1 MKKIDKKTLQYSIYA
16 LIIFAIFAILAWSSH
31 FSAFRDFMTKV
42 ENSSFDL
49 RQKIICKYKKP
60 NKDIVIL
67 AVDDQTYEYI
77 MDKYGSWPI
86 SRRIWSE
93 AINALE
99 KVNPK
104 YLIFDLLFIKPNLN
118 DYDSDL
124 ALVKSLKDNNNVF
137 LAMSFDNY
145 PDDVRKS
152 PELEKKLQLNIKRGE
167 LEDNKYVKFTNCR
180 KVMQEIIDVTKNIG
194 IINAHRDSDGI
205 IRDVTPIFKYN
216 GGYYPN
222 LSLSAALDLLK
233 ADSISIVNNN
243 IILDSEH
250 KIPLDET
257 QRAILNWYGGAETYK
272 HISFWELVK
281 AYKNNDYKFIKDNF
295 ENKIIYVGT
304 TAVSLS
310 DVKSAPVESNVS
322 GVEFHTTFLNNIL
335 DKNFIKKV
343 DAKVDFLISIIIA
356 FIVGYFVLRTH
367 SVAKTFLIL
376 FAVLFLY
383 VVVATYS
390 MMKFNI
396 WLSMILP
403 FVASIITFILIY
415 CEKYLLKSRDL
426 EQTYKLAVTDGLTQ
440 LYNHRYFQEQMI
452 NNINNYKRYG
462 SVFSLILI
470 DIDFFKKFND
480 TYGHQSGDCVLI
492 QVAQILKRNS
502 RTSDI
507 ACRYGGEEMSI
518 ILTNTG
524 KKEAILTA
532 NKICNAVRNNEFT
545 LADGRK
551 TNVTISVG
559 VSTVDE
565 NGSTPQEMIAY
576 SAKCLYKAKENGR
589 NQVVYE
595 VEE

>member
-1 MKKIDKKTLQYSIYA
+1 MKKIDKRTLQYFVYA
-16 LIIFAIFAILAWSSH
+16 IIIFAIFGILAFSSH
-31 FSAFRDFMTKV
+31 FSVFQDFMTKV

-49 RQKIICKYKKP
+49 RQKIICKYKKA

-86 SRRIWSE
+86 SRRIWSDSIE
-93 AINALE
+93 AIE
-99 KVNPK
+99 RVNPR
-104 YLIFDLLFIKPNLN
+104 YIIFDLLFIKPNLN

-124 ALVKSLKDNNNVF
+124 ALVQSLKNHKNVF
-137 LAMSFDNY
+137 IAMSFDNY

-152 PELEKKLQLNIKRGE
+152 PQLEDKLQLKIAQGK
-167 LEDNKYVKFTNCR
+167 LEDNQYVTFTNCR
-180 KVMQEIIDVTKNIG
+180 KVMQEITDVTKNIG

-205 IRDVTPIFKYN
+205 IRDVTPIFKYKN
-216 GGYYPN
+216 NYYPN
-222 LSLSAALDLLK
+222 LSLAVATDMFKTNSVKIDK
-233 ADSISIVNNN
+233 NN
-243 IILDSEH
+243 IIINDEY
-250 KIPLDET
+250 KIPLDNT

-272 HISFWELVK
+272 HIPFWQLVK
-281 AYKNNDYKFIKDNF
+281 AYKENDYKFIKDNF

-343 DAKVDFLISIIIA
+343 DVKVDFLIAIILS
-356 FIVGYFVLRTH
+356 FIVGYFVLKTS

-376 FAVLFLY
+376 FAVLLSY
-383 VVVATYS
+383 GIIATYS
-390 MMKFNI
+390 MMMFNI
-396 WLSMILP
+396 WLSFILP
-403 FVASIITFILIY
+403 FIASIITFILIY

-452 NNINNYKRYG
+452 NNVNNYKRYG

-518 ILTNTG
+518 ILTNTA

-559 VSTVDE
+559 VATVDE

-576 SAKCLYKAKENGR
+576 SDKCLYKAKENGR

-595 VEE
+595 I